1 MTSRSGSCTPAA
13 GGTMSQMPLAW
24 IEALVW
30 LVMTFNLGIIIER
43 LGGIDTGHRKL
54 LEWIER
60 WISR

>member
-1 MTSRSGSCTPAA
+1 
-13 GGTMSQMPLAW
+13 MSQMPLEW

-30 LVMTFNLGIIIER
+30 LVMTFNLGIILER